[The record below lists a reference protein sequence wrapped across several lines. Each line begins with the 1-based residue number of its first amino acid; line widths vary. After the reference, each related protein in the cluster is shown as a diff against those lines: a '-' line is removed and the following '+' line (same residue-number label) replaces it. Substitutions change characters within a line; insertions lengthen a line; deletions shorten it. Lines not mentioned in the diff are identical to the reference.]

1 MDALVTEAD
10 LSTPRPMRALVAILV
25 ILLHILAAGALVRAF
40 APEFSA
46 QVTDSVVEAI
56 TVVTVTTPPPPPPPE
71 KADAT
76 PQGAEGASGKQAVP
90 KEVAAPKPKV
100 AIAQKTAPAAA
111 STGNADTSGARDSG
125 DGTGA
130 GGQGS
135 GTGAG
140 GTGDGQGAG
149 GAAKPVK
156 IAGDIKSA
164 RDYPREGREARN
176 GDYVIVAL
184 TVGTDGRVKACR
196 VHRPSRDAA
205 ADRITCDLATRRFRF
220 KPATDRS
227 GQPVEGVYGWQQ
239 RWFDKGED

>member
-1 MDALVTEAD
+1 MTEAD
-10 LSTPRPMRALVAILV
+10 LSTPRPMRALVAMLV
-25 ILLHILAAGALVRAF
+25 ILLHIIAVGALVRAF
-40 APEFSA
+40 APEFTA
-46 QVTDSVVEAI
+46 EVADSFAEAI
-56 TVVTVTTPPPPPPPE
+56 TVVTITAPPPPPPE

-76 PQGAEGASGKQAVP
+76 PQGVEGAAGKQAVA

-100 AIAQKTAPAAA
+100 AIAHKAAPAAG
-111 STGNADTSGARDSG
+111 STGSADTSGARDAG

-140 GTGDGQGAG
+140 GSGDGQGAG
-149 GAAKPVK
+149 GASKPVK

-184 TVGTDGRVKACR
+184 TVGTDGRVRACR

-205 ADRITCDLATRRFRF
+205 ADRITCELATRRFRF
-220 KPATDRS
+220 KPATDRN
-227 GQPVEGVYGWQQ
+227 GQPVEAVFGWQQ
-239 RWFDKGED
+239 RWFEKEEN